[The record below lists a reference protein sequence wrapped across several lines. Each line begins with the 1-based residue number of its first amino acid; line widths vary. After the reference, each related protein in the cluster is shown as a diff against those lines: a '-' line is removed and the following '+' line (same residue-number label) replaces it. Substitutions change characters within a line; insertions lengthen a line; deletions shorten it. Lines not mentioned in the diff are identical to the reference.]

1 MTKQRFDGKPFG
13 ARRKAQSMNLHVS
26 EGEALPTVEKLI
38 TQERIER
45 YAEASGDF
53 NPVHVDAEFAAG
65 SQFGRT
71 IAHGMLVAAS
81 ISEMMTMAFREEW
94 PSTGRLKLRFRAP
107 VYPGDTITASG
118 EIKRIVEQDGVRR
131 ISSDVAVKRQTGEDA
146 ITGEAIVTLSLD
158 SSD

>member
-1 MTKQRFDGKPFG
+1 MHRQV
-13 ARRKAQSMNLHVS
+13 N
-26 EGEALPTVEKLI
+26 EGDTLPTVERLI
-38 TQERIER
+38 TQERIQR

-53 NPVHVDAEFAAG
+53 NPVHVDADFAAG

-81 ISEMMTMAFREEW
+81 ISEMMTRAFENDW

-118 EIKRIVEQDGVRR
+118 EVKRIVKRDGVRR
-131 ISSDVAVKRQTGEDA
+131 ISSAVAVKRQTGEDA
-146 ITGEAIVTLSLD
+146 ITGEATVTLPLEAHE
-158 SSD
+158 

>member
-1 MTKQRFDGKPFG
+1 MHR
-13 ARRKAQSMNLHVS
+13 HVS
-26 EGEALPTVEKLI
+26 EGEALPTVERLI
-38 TQERIER
+38 TQERIQR

-118 EIKRIVEQDGVRR
+118 EVKRIVERDGVRR
-131 ISSDVAVKRQTGEDA
+131 ITSDVAVKRQTGEDA
-146 ITGEAIVTLSLD
+146 ITGEATVMLPLET
-158 SSD
+158 SD

>member
-1 MTKQRFDGKPFG
+1 MATGPAELDMR
-13 ARRKAQSMNLHVS
+13 
-26 EGEALPTVEKLI
+26 EGESLPTVEKLI
-38 TQERIER
+38 TQERIQS
-45 YAEASGDF
+45 YAEASGDY

-81 ISEMMTMAFREEW
+81 ISELMTMAIDDDWRW
-94 PSTGRLKLRFRAP
+94 AGRLKLRFRAP

-118 EIKRIVEQDGVRR
+118 EIDRIVDREGAREVSSSVVVR
-131 ISSDVAVKRQTGEDA
+131 KQTGEEA
-146 ITGEAIVTLSLD
+146 ITGQAIVTLPLA

>member
-1 MTKQRFDGKPFG
+1 M
-13 ARRKAQSMNLHVS
+13 
-26 EGEALPTVEKLI
+26 VERLI
-38 TQERIER
+38 TQERIQR

-94 PSTGRLKLRFRAP
+94 SSTGRLKLRFRAP
-107 VYPGDTITASG
+107 VYPGDTVTASG
-118 EIKRIVEQDGVRR
+118 EVKRIVERDGVRR
-131 ISSDVAVKRQTGEDA
+131 ITSDVAVKRQTGEDA
-146 ITGEAIVTLSLD
+146 ITGEATVTLPLET
-158 SSD
+158 SD

>member
-1 MTKQRFDGKPFG
+1 MHRQV
-13 ARRKAQSMNLHVS
+13 N
-26 EGEALPTVEKLI
+26 EGDALPTVERLI
-38 TQERIER
+38 TQERIQR

-53 NPVHVDAEFAAG
+53 NPVHVDADFAAG

-81 ISEMMTMAFREEW
+81 ISEMMMMAFANEW

-118 EIKRIVEQDGVRR
+118 QVKRIVEQDGATL
-131 ISSDVAVKRQTGEDA
+131 ISSAVVVKRQTGEDA
-146 ITGEAIVTLSLD
+146 ITGEATVTLPVEV
-158 SSD
+158 SD